1 MKMLAERFRKEQTPI
16 QPIVF
21 EPEIHGSAELRAM
34 MAIPKDKLDN
44 HGKVIVQRLL
54 ECEEEMHPWPI
65 LADDYLTLHGV
76 PTEDDWHD
84 QLDPRKEIKT

>member
-1 MKMLAERFRKEQTPI
+1 
-16 QPIVF
+16 
-21 EPEIHGSAELRAM
+21 
-34 MAIPKDKLDN
+34 
-44 HGKVIVQRLL
+44 VIVQRLL